1 MTDDRAHILV
11 MNDAQEIIDLLR
23 DLLED
28 EGYRVSA
35 SIYVLDLNRVK
46 ELAPDVMVLDIMFAG
61 QNKGWLFLT
70 MARLDPQVRQV
81 PIILCTADVDTVENL
96 GEQLERLDVQV
107 VYKPFELEQ
116 LTDAIDAALPPAK
129 RRPVQ

>member
-11 MNDAQEIIDLLR
+11 MNDAQEIVDLLR
-23 DLLED
+23 ELLED
-28 EGYRVSA
+28 EGYHVST
-35 SIYVLDLNRVK
+35 SIYVLDLTRVK

-70 MARLDPQVRQV
+70 MARLDPQLRQV
-81 PIILCTADVDTVENL
+81 PIILCTATVDTVEKL
-96 GEQLERLDVQV
+96 AEQLERLDVQV
-107 VYKPFELEQ
+107 VYKPFELDQ

-129 RRPVQ
+129 RLPAS